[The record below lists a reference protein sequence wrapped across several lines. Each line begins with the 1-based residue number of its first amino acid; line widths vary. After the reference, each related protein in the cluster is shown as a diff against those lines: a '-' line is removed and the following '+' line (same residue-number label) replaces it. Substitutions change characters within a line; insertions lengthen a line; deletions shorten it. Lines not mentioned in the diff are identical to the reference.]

1 MQMTNKVALI
11 TGGAAGIGRSCAL
24 QFAQEGANI
33 VIADIDQ
40 DGMEETVD
48 LIKKENVDALY
59 TITDVSKPE
68 DCQAMVEKAVQK
80 FGRLD
85 YAINNA
91 GIGGEASRTAD
102 LSIEGWNKVININL
116 SGVFYCMKYQIP
128 AMLKSEGGSIVNIAS
143 ILGRVAFET
152 ASAYVASKHGV
163 VGLTMTAALE
173 YSASGVRVNSVGPG
187 FVRTQ
192 MIKDLENDPD
202 AYEMLVSRHPI
213 GRLGEAD
220 EIAALIVWL
229 CSDKASFITG
239 AYYPVDGGYLVN

>member
-1 MQMTNKVALI
+1 MQMKNKVALI

-24 QFAQEGANI
+24 QFAREGANI

-40 DGMEETVD
+40 DGLEETLD

-85 YAINNA
+85 YAVNNA
-91 GIGGEASRTAD
+91 GIGGEANQTAD
-102 LSIEGWNKVININL
+102 LSIEGWDKVVNINL
-116 SGVFYCMKYQIP
+116 NGVFYCMKYQIP
-128 AMLKSEGGSIVNIAS
+128 AMLESEGGAIVNMAS
-143 ILGRVAFET
+143 ILGRVGFET

-163 VGLTMTAALE
+163 VGLTKTAALE
-173 YSASGVRVNSVGPG
+173 YSARGIRVNAVGPG
-187 FVRTQ
+187 FIKTQ

-202 AYEMLVSRHPI
+202 TYDMLVSRHPI
-213 GRLGEAD
+213 GRLGESD
-220 EIAALIVWL
+220 EVAALTVWL
-229 CSDKASFITG
+229 CSDHASFITG
-239 AYYPVDGGYLVN
+239 AYYPVDGGYLVQ